1 MLVDGNVPIL
11 MCAVGTQYCVPTAC
25 LYFPMNLILSIF
37 CSMEHEKSVSLK
49 DVIDSIVLLFFTQH
63 LLNFTFPM
71 VAFSNQ
77 FNQY

>member
-1 MLVDGNVPIL
+1 
-11 MCAVGTQYCVPTAC
+11 
-25 LYFPMNLILSIF
+25 
-37 CSMEHEKSVSLK
+37 MEHEKSVSLK

-63 LLNFTFPM
+63 LLNFAFPM